1 MLLKVFRSVT
11 VVLAMVLAAGLA
23 GCQHRSAAVSAP
35 TQTPVASLNGFVW
48 ETSAPQSKL
57 DFLLGVECALAMES
71 ALAQAARE
79 KGETVQLSLF
89 SNGWQIAFHN
99 TTRPELVRRIDE
111 FYYRNPDQ
119 KNRHVFDVIW
129 TEMVA
134 PAMAANR
141 N

>member
-1 MLLKVFRSVT
+1 
-11 VVLAMVLAAGLA
+11 
-23 GCQHRSAAVSAP
+23 
-35 TQTPVASLNGFVW
+35 
-48 ETSAPQSKL
+48 
-57 DFLLGVECALAMES
+57 MES

-89 SNGWQIAFHN
+89 ANGWQIAFHD
-99 TTRPELVRRIDE
+99 TTRPELVHRIDE

-134 PAMAANR
+134 PAVSGTGK
-141 N
+141 

>member
-1 MLLKVFRSVT
+1 MPLKSLSTVTAVCVLVLTLGAFGCHRTPVT
-11 VVLAMVLAAGLA
+11 VAAPA
-23 GCQHRSAAVSAP
+23 DTS
-35 TQTPVASLNGFVW
+35 VASLNGFVW
-48 ETSAPQSKL
+48 ETSTPQSKL

-79 KGETVQLSLF
+79 KGETVRLSLF
-89 SNGWQIAFHN
+89 SNGWQIALSN
-99 TTRPELVRRIDE
+99 TTRPDLVRSIDE

-134 PAMAANR
+134 PVLAQR
-141 N
+141 GR